1 MGSTIS
7 DLSPDT
13 PISKED
19 QAKLNRKREA
29 IAKEILS
36 TEQTY
41 VKLLKVL
48 CWTWRQ
54 PLVEATNSGKSVV
67 IYEEIKT
74 IFSIAP
80 DILTIH
86 QKILEGIEQRLA
98 NWTDEQ
104 KIADI
109 FLDNADTLKYYTEYV
124 NNYNAALT
132 CLARIQHKT
141 KVQKYLKE
149 KHKLPESENYSLS
162 DFLILPIQRIPRYQ
176 LLLQELLKSTRK
188 KHPDFKHL
196 SAALDAVKQVASYIN
211 EQKKHYEET
220 QLVYALQE
228 KFIGKFDL
236 VAPHRKIVKEGDMSE
251 AKTKHLFHWI
261 LFCDVLALAT
271 FEGKKNNKFN
281 VHALSP
287 LLNIEVR
294 AEDSLFLHIDIS
306 LGKKEKTWSFLF
318 ESKAARD
325 AWILDFIE
333 VKSGAKAL
341 KAQTMKYLPDKRKPV
356 EEGLSP
362 RQKEK
367 IDKEKEEKE
376 RKEKERM
383 EKDKE
388 RAEKEK
394 KEREEKERKDK
405 EKEKKEKDKRST
417 KDKDAGVA
425 EGLRRQ
431 SVGAWNALKSMINN
445 DKT

>member
-1 MGSTIS
+1 MGSAGS

-13 PISKED
+13 PISKEE

-29 IAKEILS
+29 IAREILT

-48 CWTWRQ
+48 CWSWRQ
-54 PLVEATNSGKSVV
+54 PLVEATNSGKSIVK
-67 IYEEIKT
+67 YEEVKT

-86 QKILEGIEQRLA
+86 QKILEGIEGRLA
-98 NWTDEQ
+98 NWTEEQ

-124 NNYNAALT
+124 NNYNEALT

-149 KHKLPESENYSLS
+149 KHKFPESENYSLS

-196 SAALDAVKQVASYIN
+196 SAALTAVMQVASYIN

-228 KFIGKFDL
+228 KFVGKFDL
-236 VAPHRKIVKEGDMSE
+236 VAPHRKIVKDGDMSE

-261 LFCDVLALAT
+261 LFCDVLALT
-271 FEGKKNNKFN
+271 TYEGKKNNKFN

-294 AEDSLFLHIDIS
+294 AEDPLYLHIDIS

-333 VKSGAKAL
+333 IKSQAKPL

-356 EEGLSP
+356 EENMSP

-367 IDKEKEEKE
+367 LEKQQTDKEEKE
-376 RKEKERM
+376 RKE
-383 EKDKE
+383 KE

-394 KEREEKERKDK
+394 KEREEKERKDREKEK
-405 EKEKKEKDKRST
+405 EKEKKDKDKRGT
-417 KDKDAGVA
+417 KDTGVA